1 MAGTVWLSVSLAQ
14 LEASHA
20 VWQHSQPGTDKDEAF
35 ENLLEDTI
43 VWLGRRYYSNHIL
56 RKPQSRGVW
65 MLLQPR
71 EFEVQLMYL
80 YSCYPAQSSTA
91 SDTR

>member
-1 MAGTVWLSVSLAQ
+1 MAGTVWLSESLAQ

-35 ENLLEDTI
+35 EHLLEDTI

-71 EFEVQLMYL
+71 QFEVHIAVTQ
-80 YSCYPAQSSTA
+80 SAQSSTA
-91 SDTR
+91 SDTC